1 MNRRFRVLIVVA
13 AVALT
18 GCTNGADP
26 DEATSSTST
35 SATSTTPE
43 DSVDTSPSPSTSSTA
58 SESPDLDPAPQEA
71 AQTLI
76 KARTLYSKIAEEEGP
91 IEEIYTVAR
100 DQAARQWTGNL
111 AMYRSKGWTSEG
123 TMKVEI
129 LDVEKVA
136 GENEYLVNACM
147 DASGITTTDKNGD
160 PVGDPD
166 APERVT
172 GEYRVKD
179 FGKDGMF
186 VVEEGEE
193 AEPC

>member
-1 MNRRFRVLIVVA
+1 MNRRFPALIVVA

-26 DEATSSTST
+26 DDATSSTST

-76 KARTLYSKIAEEEGP
+76 KASKLYDKIAEEEGP

-111 AMYRSKGWTSEG
+111 AMYRSKGWTSKG
-123 TMKVEI
+123 AAKVEI
-129 LDVEKVA
+129 LGVVRSA
-136 GENEYLVNACM
+136 GEDEYTVNACI
-147 DASGITTTDKNGD
+147 DSSRITTTDKNGD

>member
-1 MNRRFRVLIVVA
+1 MNR
-13 AVALT
+13 
-18 GCTNGADP
+18 
-26 DEATSSTST
+26 
-35 SATSTTPE
+35 
-43 DSVDTSPSPSTSSTA
+43 
-58 SESPDLDPAPQEA
+58 SPDLDPAPQEA

>member
-1 MNRRFRVLIVVA
+1 MNRRFPALIVVA

-18 GCTNGADP
+18 GCTNDAEPNGT
-26 DEATSSTST
+26 TSSTST

-43 DSVDTSPSPSTSSTA
+43 ESTSPSSSPSMSPSA
-58 SESPDLDPAPQEA
+58 SESIGEDPGAQEA
-71 AQTLI
+71 AQTLV

-91 IEEIYTVAR
+91 IEDIYTVAR
-100 DQAARQWTGNL
+100 QQAAAQWTANL
-111 AMYRSKGWTSEG
+111 AMYRSKQWTSRG

-129 LDVEKVA
+129 LDVDKIA
-136 GENEYLVNACM
+136 GEDEYVVTACM

-172 GEYRVKD
+172 GEYRVRD

-186 VVEEGEE
+186 VIEEGQE
-193 AEPC
+193 AELC

>member
-1 MNRRFRVLIVVA
+1 MNRRFPALIVVA

-26 DEATSSTST
+26 DEATSSTES

-160 PVGDPD
+160 PVGNPD